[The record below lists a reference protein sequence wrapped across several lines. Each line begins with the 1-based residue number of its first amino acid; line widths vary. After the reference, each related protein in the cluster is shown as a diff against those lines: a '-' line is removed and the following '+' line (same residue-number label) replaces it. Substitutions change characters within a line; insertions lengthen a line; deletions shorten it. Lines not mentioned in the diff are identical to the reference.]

1 MCGGLDTCIGV
12 WELALSYAATFLL
25 MVIIS
30 YSLGV
35 VNGEIEQ
42 MFLFAQAATER
53 KNSVAAF
60 SWKYHSLCHSVL
72 TVSHEPF
79 DLKIFVETS
88 QGSFFA
94 LFMLIIIF
102 VTIF

>member
-1 MCGGLDTCIGV
+1 MGV
-12 WELALSYAATFLL
+12 GALIRCYFFTYGYY
-25 MVIIS
+25 IIFPQ
-30 YSLGV
+30 GRQR
-35 VNGEIEQ
+35 EIEQ